1 MLGNFKM
8 GRIALKTYPLPSIK
22 SAIPGNE
29 VSNMIALP
37 YPSLLGTTLGIGK
50 EAARKSNA
58 PQTRALFEKAK
69 ASSGKLRLKT
79 F

>member
-37 YPSLLGTTLGIGK
+37 YPSLLGTTLGISK

-58 PQTRALFEKAK
+58 SQTLPPIKKAK
-69 ASSGKLRLKT
+69 ASCGKLRLKT